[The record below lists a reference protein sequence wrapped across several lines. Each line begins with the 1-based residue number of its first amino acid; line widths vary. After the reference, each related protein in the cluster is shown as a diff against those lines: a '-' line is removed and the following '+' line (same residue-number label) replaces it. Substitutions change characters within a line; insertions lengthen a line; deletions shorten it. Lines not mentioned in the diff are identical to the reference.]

1 MAFKIIFSITF
12 TILVIIY
19 TFIPSIKIDSTTIIL
34 VLMIFVP
41 WIIKYLK
48 SLELNGV
55 GKVELITKEEKS
67 LIDTKMEEIKFV
79 NTNDIKNKYLNM
91 EDPKLS
97 LASLRIDIEKR
108 LNKIAEKN
116 NINKHHMGIT
126 KLANVLYEKTLID
139 NNEFMIL
146 KDITGILNKAVHSK
160 LENYDIQSYNYIIEI
175 GGKLI
180 GSLNNKI
187 NKNIKENVIDSIKE

>member
-1 MAFKIIFSITF
+1 MAFKIIFSLIF

-48 SLELNGV
+48 SLELNGI

-67 LIDTKMEEIKFV
+67 LLDTKMEEIKFV

-97 LASLRIDIEKR
+97 LASLRIDIEER
-108 LNKIAEKN
+108 LNKIAEKS
-116 NINKHHMGIT
+116 NINKHPMGIN

-146 KDITGILNKAVHSK
+146 KDIIGILNKAVHSK
-160 LENYDIQSYNYIIEI
+160 LDDYDIQSYNYIIEI
-175 GGKLI
+175 GVKLI
-180 GSLNNKI
+180 GSLDNKI
-187 NKNIKENVIDSIKE
+187 IR